1 MVVKVEMCVA
11 CHMTEREGA
20 GGGRERERERE
31 RVGEKE
37 REIEKERVIISMIM
51 WDEITHIILLSPN

>member
-20 GGGRERERERE
+20 GGGREGERE

-37 REIEKERVIISMIM
+37 RDREMEKEKIIIGKRK
-51 WDEITHIILLSPN
+51 WDGITHILLLPK

>member
-1 MVVKVEMCVA
+1 ME
-11 CHMTEREGA
+11 
-20 GGGRERERERE
+20 ERERE